1 MSPIIYISLVVLYVF
16 VMLAVGYWCMQ
27 RTKNVGD
34 FFLGGRTLG
43 PWMSAF
49 AYGTT
54 YFSAVL
60 FIGYAGRLGW
70 GFGIQ
75 TMWIVIGNTFVGTF
89 LAWYVLAGRTR
100 EMTARLNA
108 LTMPAFL
115 RARYNSA
122 PLQVISAVIVF
133 VFLVPYSASVYMG
146 LSYLF
151 QRTLGLQYNEA
162 LVFLAALTGV
172 YLVMGGYFAVAV
184 SDFIRGIVEFFG
196 VLTMVL
202 LLVSMKGGLF
212 ASFTALQNPK
222 YMPALHSPPPRAPVP
237 TNLVSCWPGNG
248 NANDIVGTNHG
259 QLQGGINFARGEVG
273 PAFNFNNT
281 NADVFVPA
289 SASLDV
295 GTGDGFTVEAWINST
310 NVAIRNPI
318 FEWNP
323 GNDASYEGVHFYID
337 PYTRSSFQP
346 GTLYCNI
353 IDTGGGVLPGHQLW
367 SGEGVVQTNV
377 SQPAASPDGKPIST
391 MAIYYKG
398 EEAGTGNLS
407 RPLTRGVVLP
417 GRQLQS
423 SNGVVQPNVFQH
435 VALTYDK
442 TTGVATIYHNGAVV
456 GSGNLG
462 RFTPLTSYNLY
473 LGRRPPTRGEAYT
486 FAGRIDEPALYNRA
500 LSAAEIQAIYNA
512 GSAGKWPPPPAGP
525 AFPGWV
531 TLLSLVLITSFG
543 PWALPQMVQ
552 KFYSIRSKADVK
564 RAMTIATVFALF
576 MSFGAYYSGA
586 LTHLFFTDPK
596 TDLLPIVDA
605 ATHKPNLDLLMPFFI
620 TSFVP
625 QWLVLII
632 LLMVFSASMSS
643 LSSLVLVSSSAIA
656 MDIYGAFGNRQK
668 NDKRTMLLM
677 RVLCAVFVILSLLI
691 ALSKVDVIVNLMVI
705 AWGALAGA
713 FLAPYVYGLF
723 WRRTTKAGAYAG
735 MISGVGTAVVLFFL
749 WGKPLI
755 PVAGAIAMFLPLL
768 VVPIVSLLTQPPKPE
783 IIATAF
789 GDQPSA
795 K

>member
-100 EMTARLNA
+100 DMTARLNA

-151 QRTLGLQYNEA
+151 QKTLGLQYNEA
-162 LVFLAALTGV
+162 LFFLAALTGV

-212 ASFTALQNPK
+212 ASFTALMDPQ
-222 YMPALHSPPPRAPVP
+222 YMPGLHA
-237 TNLVSCWPGNG
+237 
-248 NANDIVGTNHG
+248 
-259 QLQGGINFARGEVG
+259 
-273 PAFNFNNT
+273 
-281 NADVFVPA
+281 
-289 SASLDV
+289 
-295 GTGDGFTVEAWINST
+295 
-310 NVAIRNPI
+310 
-318 FEWNP
+318 
-323 GNDASYEGVHFYID
+323 
-337 PYTRSSFQP
+337 
-346 GTLYCNI
+346 
-353 IDTGGGVLPGHQLW
+353 
-367 SGEGVVQTNV
+367 
-377 SQPAASPDGKPIST
+377 
-391 MAIYYKG
+391 
-398 EEAGTGNLS
+398 
-407 RPLTRGVVLP
+407 
-417 GRQLQS
+417 
-423 SNGVVQPNVFQH
+423 
-435 VALTYDK
+435 
-442 TTGVATIYHNGAVV
+442 
-456 GSGNLG
+456 
-462 RFTPLTSYNLY
+462 
-473 LGRRPPTRGEAYT
+473 
-486 FAGRIDEPALYNRA
+486 
-500 LSAAEIQAIYNA
+500 
-512 GSAGKWPPPPAGP
+512 PPPPTGP

-586 LTHLFFTDPK
+586 LTHLFFPNPA
-596 TDLLPIVDA
+596 TDLASIADA
-605 ATHKPNLDLLMPFFI
+605 TTHKPNLDLLMPFFI

-656 MDIYGAFGNRQK
+656 IDIYGAFGDREK
-668 NDKRTMLLM
+668 KSKSTMILM

-768 VVPIVSLLTQPPKPE
+768 VVPVVSLMTRPPAPDVV
-783 IIATAF
+783 ATAF
-789 GDQPSA
+789 GDKSNPG
-795 K
+795 